1 MSKKTVRQLAEIVKI
16 PLDRLLVQLKEAGL
30 PATKPED
37 EISEDEKAKLLAHL
51 RQRHGNTDAENS
63 PNRVVLKR
71 RKVSELKQASV
82 PGTAT
87 KTISVEVRKEK
98 TYIKREQPVVKTS
111 VVKTTPTVVEAVIE
125 KIVVVETPTV
135 EISMPAVEVSKIV
148 EVETA
153 PIVKIAAVAADKPHK
168 EHRPKKPVI
177 VDDFELEEPEV
188 VLEAKFAVAI
198 KDDKKSKSDKP
209 AKPKEID
216 EARKQ
221 QLEKEQRLEDSIN
234 RTAER
239 VRANAAAKL
248 NPPAQRPRHANSGT
262 PNNNNASRT
271 NNNGN
276 NNGNTNTPRPNNGN
290 NTPRTNNNAPRPANN
305 SAVAPSANTV
315 TPRPANT
322 NAPARVNA
330 PPRGTNNAPPRGNN
344 NAGVRGNNNAGGGAG
359 SSANSNR
366 GNNDSGRENNNR
378 NKKKGKGAKQ
388 PSRNVIQNDSKHQFE
403 MPVAQM
409 VYEVTVPEMISVAD
423 LANKMNVKAALAIK
437 HLMKLGIMATIN
449 QTIDQDTAAILV
461 EDMGHTPIMQSDD
474 DFEREMLA
482 EVTEDDTH
490 PELPRAPIV
499 TIMGHVDHGKTSLL
513 DYIRKT
519 RVAAG
524 EAGGI
529 TQHIGAYQVK
539 TDHGSVTFL
548 DTPGHAAFTAMR
560 ARGADVTDVVI
571 IVVAADDGV
580 MPQTKEAVEH
590 ARAAKVPIIVALNKM
605 DKPGANPDKVM
616 QELSVLNVL
625 AEEWGGDVQFL
636 KISAKTGEGVDDLI
650 ESLIVQTEI
659 LELKAPVAG
668 AASGIVIESRL
679 DRGRGAVA
687 TILVQRGT
695 LENGQMV
702 LCGHEYGRVRAMF
715 NENGKAIKTAGPCEP
730 VEILGLSGTPNAG
743 DEFLVV
749 QNERVAKEL
758 AKHREDR
765 KRLKRHAEQAT
776 SLEDVFNRMK
786 AGEQASLNLVLKT
799 DVQGSLEA
807 LRSSLLEL
815 SNDEVEV
822 KVVYGGVGGI
832 NEGDVNLALASG
844 AILMGFNV
852 RADAT
857 SRRMIEERGVDL
869 HYYSI
874 IYEAIDEVKKSIS
887 GMLAPE
893 IKEQFMGLAE
903 VRSVFKSPKLGAIA
917 GCMVLDGT
925 VKRNLPIRVLRD
937 NVVVYEG
944 VLESLRHYK
953 DDVAEV
959 KMGMECGIGVKNYND
974 VRAGDQIEVFER
986 IEVRRE
992 L

>member
-1 MSKKTVRQLAEIVKI
+1 MSIKTVRQLAETVKI
-16 PLDRLLVQLKEAGL
+16 PLERLLEQLKEAGL
-30 PATKPED
+30 TASTPDAEVSDD
-37 EISEDEKAKLLAHL
+37 EQSKLLAHL
-51 RQRHGNTDAENS
+51 RQRHGKANTENENA

-82 PGTAT
+82 PGSAT
-87 KTISVEVRKEK
+87 KTISVEVRKQK
-98 TYIKREQPVVKTS
+98 TYIKRTDSKDAEKDVSVPVVTEPTIEA
-111 VVKTTPTVVEAVIE
+111 VVEKPAVVEASTPVE
-125 KIVVVETPTV
+125 TRASKTSEPVVEAIVVSEPVVTDEST
-135 EISMPAVEVSKIV
+135 K
-148 EVETA
+148 
-153 PIVKIAAVAADKPHK
+153 VATN
-168 EHRPKKPVI
+168 E
-177 VDDFELEEPEV
+177 DFELEPESLKV
-188 VLEAKFAVAI
+188 QEAAA
-198 KDDKKSKSDKP
+198 
-209 AKPKEID
+209 
-216 EARKQ
+216 ARQ
-221 QLEKEQRLEDSIN
+221 SQLEKEQRLEDSIN
-234 RTAER
+234 RNADK
-239 VRANAAAKL
+239 VRQQAVAKQQAQQARPQGQAKPQGQGQPRPQTGAKPAQAKPAQAAAK
-248 NPPAQRPRHANSGT
+248 PAQQAPAKTTEANRTRRPAKT
-262 PNNNNASRT
+262 AD
-271 NNNGN
+271 NGN
-276 NNGNTNTPRPNNGN
+276 
-290 NTPRTNNNAPRPANN
+290 
-305 SAVAPSANTV
+305 SSYPSGKDAKRN
-315 TPRPANT
+315 
-322 NAPARVNA
+322 
-330 PPRGTNNAPPRGNN
+330 
-344 NAGVRGNNNAGGGAG
+344 
-359 SSANSNR
+359 
-366 GNNDSGRENNNR
+366 
-378 NKKKGKGAKQ
+378 NKKKGGKQ
-388 PSRNVIQNDSKHQFE
+388 QPQRLVQNDSKHQFE
-403 MPVAQM
+403 MPSAPI
-409 VYEVTVPEMISVAD
+409 VYEVTVPEMIIVSE
-423 LANKMNVKAALAIK
+423 LANKMNVKAALVIK

-449 QTIDQDTAAILV
+449 QSIDQDTAAILV

-474 DFEREMLA
+474 DFEKEMLA
-482 EVTEDDTH
+482 EVTEDENY

-590 ARAAKVPIIVALNKM
+590 ARAANVPIIVAMNKM
-605 DKPGANPDKVM
+605 DKPGANPEKVM
-616 QELSVLNVL
+616 QELSVIDVL

-715 NENGKAIKTAGPCEP
+715 NENGKAIKSAGPCEP
-730 VEILGLSGTPNAG
+730 VEILGLSSTPNAG

-749 QNERVAKEL
+749 QNERIAKDL

-776 SLEDVFNRMK
+776 TLDDVFNRMK
-786 AGEQASLNLVLKT
+786 AGELASLNLVLKT

-807 LRSSLLEL
+807 LRSSLIEL

-844 AILMGFNV
+844 AILIGFNV

-893 IKEQFMGLAE
+893 IKEQIVGLAQ
-903 VRSVFKSPKLGAIA
+903 VREVFKSPKLGAIA
-917 GCMVLDGT
+917 GCMVLDGF
-925 VKRNLPIRVLRD
+925 VKRNLPIRVLRE
-937 NVVVYEG
+937 NVVIYEG
-944 VLESLRHYK
+944 QLESLRRYK
-953 DDVAEV
+953 DDIAEV